1 MPSLNQL
8 LAASAILLA
17 LPVSNILTNAYPNDL
32 LQQREADVLPR
43 GVQPVLLGRDAT
55 PQHKPYSD
63 EKRDA
68 APNPASPTRE
78 QNEKRN
84 AAPQHT
90 LYPEYF
96 GEQHIDVKRDA
107 APAPTQAP
115 DLLAARSEEECTPD
129 DPCDGATRGPRSG
142 RGHRHKQSDGGGGGS
157 TYTYHEDPPRTAAKN
172 QGRDDGRD
180 PPNKRR
186 AAAAQASP
194 TGPPPRPLRK
204 AKRNDG
210 RTPNDRDA

>member
-43 GVQPVLLGRDAT
+43 GVPPVILGRDAT

-68 APNPASPTRE
+68 ALNPASPTRE
-78 QNEKRN
+78 QNEKRD

-96 GEQHIDVKRDA
+96 GDQHIDVKRDA

-115 DLLAARSEEECTPD
+115 DFLGARSEEDCTPD
-129 DPCDGATRGPRSG
+129 DPCDNATKGPRHGRHHKNQSG
-142 RGHRHKQSDGGGGGS
+142 EGGGY
-157 TYTYHEDPPRTAAKN
+157 TYTYYVDPPPRTAAKN

-180 PPNKRR
+180 SLNNRR
-186 AAAAQASP
+186 AAAPQASP
-194 TGPPPRPLRK
+194 TG
-204 AKRNDG
+204 AVGNG
-210 RTPNDRDA
+210 RRAAARRDA